1 MIHPMEMAEW
11 HDRVRAYVAA
21 RRIDEAIATRW
32 FAWASCDGLALLDL
46 AEGLGLGGNQIDD
59 FMTWLED
66 IAARDAVAPAAVL
79 AAREIRGVLAT
90 RLGRSDK
97 VKRVKALV
105 RARRF
110 PRLAALE
117 RALAEEVRALGL
129 GPGVAVRFPPDFEGD
144 EITVE
149 LRARHVEAL
158 RAAVDRVDAAL
169 RAGGFERLFRRF
181 DGDAG

>member
-1 MIHPMEMAEW
+1 METPEW
-11 HDRVRAYVAA
+11 HGRVRAYVAS
-21 RRIDEAIATRW
+21 RRIDEAIAVRW
-32 FAWASCDGLALLDL
+32 RAWESGDALALLDL
-46 AEGLGLGGNQIDD
+46 AEALGLGGNQIGD

-66 IAARDAVAPAAVL
+66 IAAREAVPPAVAL
-79 AAREIRGVLAT
+79 AAPEIRGVCAT
-90 RLGRSDK
+90 RLGRGDK
-97 VKRVKALV
+97 LKRVKALV

-129 GPGVAVRFPPDFEGD
+129 GDGVAVRFPPDFEGD

-181 DGDAG
+181 DGDSG